1 VKVQEFQRKKQ
12 ALKALTK
19 AEKKG
24 CSAVLVKGGKVHE
37 GKVILQDQTAVTTVS
52 PTTTYH
58 HFIIVI
64 QKNANLFLYISLLI
78 SKI

>member
-37 GKVILQDQTAVTTVS
+37 GKVILQDQ
-52 PTTTYH
+52 
-58 HFIIVI
+58 
-64 QKNANLFLYISLLI
+64 QRQ
-78 SKI
+78 